1 MGYGRIN
8 SQVERSTDRGSFSSA
23 VSVQGPEIRNGGGS
37 SMGGRWSKIVRRILR
52 RLGRER
58 EREREARD
66 HRNLKKGKVRDQTC
80 QEHNGLRA

>member
-1 MGYGRIN
+1 
-8 SQVERSTDRGSFSSA
+8 
-23 VSVQGPEIRNGGGS
+23 
-37 SMGGRWSKIVRRILR
+37 MGGRWSKIVRRILR